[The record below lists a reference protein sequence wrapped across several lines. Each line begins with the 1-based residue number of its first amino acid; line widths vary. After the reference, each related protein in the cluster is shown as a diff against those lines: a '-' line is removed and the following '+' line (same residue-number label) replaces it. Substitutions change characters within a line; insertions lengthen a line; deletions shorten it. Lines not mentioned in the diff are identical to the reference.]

1 VQTGVFGERSELREV
16 QGVYVIRL
24 VTHNPVF
31 VLAPDRS
38 IWRAGGTIV
47 LIALIALAVVM
58 LIWAL
63 VTWDEPVEK
72 PPAERQ
78 RHV

>member
-1 VQTGVFGERSELREV
+1 
-16 QGVYVIRL
+16 
-24 VTHNPVF
+24 
-31 VLAPDRS
+31 
-38 IWRAGGTIV
+38 

-58 LIWAL
+58 LIWVI

-72 PPAERQ
+72 PAPERQ